1 MPPARLTLAADFAA
15 GLADYRS
22 RRFAEAAGRFAALA
36 GQADG
41 PARVYAGR
49 AERFRA
55 EPPPDSWDGVT
66 TLESK

>member
-1 MPPARLTLAADFAA
+1 MRIAAEVE
-15 GLADYRS
+15 S
-22 RRFAEAAGRFAALA
+22 HQVKIALA

-41 PARVYAGR
+41 PARLYAGR